1 MKQTTSKGLRKVLYM
16 AIAMV
21 LVIAV
26 SVSVTL
32 AYLTDSTAERDNVF
46 KGQSNEIQGSIRE
59 PSFNAESTHYYS
71 PGGTTPKDPMVQNDS
86 IDDAIFTGVKL
97 TFFIKAT
104 DSGSYV
110 QVPYDVFDDYV
121 TVKYNTTAGF
131 NTTNWADKT
140 NDWKVD
146 SNDMA
151 KYFAYNTALAKTDGT
166 NATATYSG
174 NGADTTAPLF
184 TSVTMSPYIHIP
196 ETVDNSKKVAN
207 TSDGIAA
214 AGANLNAND
223 QYTQDFESCDFK
235 IRVVGWGVKAA
246 AAGDAFSTASTDDVN
261 NIKTGLQGLA

>member
-1 MKQTTSKGLRKVLYM
+1 MKKVLSIFLALLM
-16 AIAMV
+16 
-21 LVIAV
+21 LC
-26 SVSVTL
+26 STGTL
-32 AYLTDSTAERDNVF
+32 AFA
-46 KGQSNEIQGSIRE
+46 
-59 PSFNAESTHYYS
+59 A
-71 PGGTTPKDPMVQNDS
+71 
-86 IDDAIFTGVKL
+86 DDAQIVAQGYCG
-97 TFFIKAT
+97 AT
-104 DSGSYV
+104 V
-110 QVPYDVFDDYV
+110 
-121 TVKYNTTAGF
+121 N
-131 NTTNWADKT
+131 
-140 NDWKVD
+140 WKVD

-166 NATATYSG
+166 NATATYAS